1 MVSFTC
7 YHCVMS
13 SYILQI
19 ETLLLKTEKNG
30 IVVPFIS
37 IVCVSLGYL
46 YLVKEILSFEIFDS
60 HTIALMSF
68 GSINC

>member
-1 MVSFTC
+1 
-7 YHCVMS
+7 MS

-19 ETLLLKTEKNG
+19 ETLLVKTEKNG

-37 IVCVSLGYL
+37 IVYVYLGYL
-46 YLVKEILSFEIFDS
+46 YLVKEILNFEIFDS